1 MQKVNVSEIQEKE
14 VKEST
19 FLKPGVHDCKI
30 NPWTVSEGQ
39 YEGVVL
45 NVESDGKA
53 FSESLSMPSDSS
65 DDSIN
70 RNTKVVRALKHIC
83 TKVPGVTE
91 ADFNAMYEGASS
103 LPQLVQGLNRL
114 TAGKNVRLKFGARE
128 RLGKQKKDAEGNLL
142 NHADGSPDM
151 YPNSHWPYIPYK
163 GKFIN
168 FAESISTNPTKLK
181 FSMDNPYDVWALTK
195 ATSIEELEGSTST
208 VVKDDLPF

>member
-14 VKEST
+14 VKESA

-39 YEGVVL
+39 YEGIVL

-53 FSESLSMPSDSS
+53 FSESISMPSDTSEES
-65 DDSIN
+65 TI
-70 RNTKVVRALKHIC
+70 RNQKAVRALKHIC

-91 ADFNAMYEGASS
+91 DDFNAMYNAAADGGG

-114 TAGKNVRLKFGARE
+114 TAGKSVRLKFGARE

-181 FSMDNPYDVWALTK
+181 FSMDNPYDVWALPKGTPVGELSG
-195 ATSIEELEGSTST
+195 AT
-208 VVKDDLPF
+208 KDDADF